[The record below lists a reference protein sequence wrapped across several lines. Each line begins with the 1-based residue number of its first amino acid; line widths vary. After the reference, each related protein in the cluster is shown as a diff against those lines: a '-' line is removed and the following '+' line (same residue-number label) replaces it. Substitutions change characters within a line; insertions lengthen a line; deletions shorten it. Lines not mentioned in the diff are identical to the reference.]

1 VKKRLE
7 SKNNLKVFKDDDKQQ
22 TPICQPNPQAVS

>member
-7 SKNNLKVFKDDDKQQ
+7 SKNNLKDDDKQQ